1 MIIQER
7 KIDEIRPYER
17 NPRRND
23 HAVAGVA
30 ESIKRF
36 GFRQPIVVDAEGVI
50 VCGHTR
56 YKAAKALGLAT
67 VPCVLA
73 GDLSAKELR
82 AYRIL
87 DNKLN
92 ELAVWDFDLL
102 GVELGEL
109 DYDFDSFNVEFPS
122 FDVLEPLGADEDEGP
137 KDRPER
143 ETVAGDGEAIR
154 EGASSVYP
162 DGLPEP
168 FPWIGSKA
176 RQKNNIYTL
185 IKGVKRRGFV
195 ELFGGSGVIM
205 LGKPAEPDEIYNDT
219 NRLLTSFFRTLRDK
233 NKAEDLKRLC
243 DLSPQARDLH
253 SELRE
258 LAKAF
263 LSGDSAKIKEIKAAA
278 NLTSVSDD
286 VAAAYAI
293 FYAQAFANGG
303 SYLGAFGFGYGRELV
318 ETYRN
323 KVDLLGAYCQRF
335 AKVVVENLDWK
346 KALKKYDREGVLI
359 YADPPYECETTDA
372 YETGWSSAETAALV
386 EALSKAKGKVVLS
399 CYDGPAYYRLRDAGF
414 RVKHFHA
421 LTTVGAEHQARVE
434 SVYYRFGPEDIADGE
449 DSEEIVTES
458 APERP
463 KSRREKTS

>member
-1 MIIQER
+1 MIVQER

-109 DYDFDSFNVEFPS
+109 DYDFDSFDVEFPS
-122 FDVLEPLGADEDEGP
+122 FDVLEPLGADEDGP

-143 ETVAGDGEAIR
+143 ETVAGDGEAVR
-154 EGASSVYP
+154 ESEERVYD
-162 DGLPEP
+162 DGLPGP

-176 RQKNNIYTL
+176 RQRNAIYSL
-185 IKGVKRRGFV
+185 IKDVKRRGFV
-195 ELFGGSGVIM
+195 ELFGGSGVIT
-205 LGKPAEPDEIYNDT
+205 LGKPPEPDEIYNDT
-219 NRLLTSFFRTLRDK
+219 NRLLTSFFKTLRDK
-233 NKAEDLKRLC
+233 AKAEDLKRLC
-243 DLSPQARDLH
+243 DLTPQSRDLFE
-253 SELRE
+253 ELRS
-258 LAKAF
+258 LAKAY
-263 LSGDSAKIKEIKAAA
+263 LSGESAKIKEIKAAA

-293 FYAQAFANGG
+293 FYCQSFANGG
-303 SYLGAFGFGYGRELV
+303 PYLGAFGFGYGRELV

-323 KVDLLGAYCQRF
+323 KTDRLGDYCARF
-335 AKVVVENLDWK
+335 AKVVVENLDWRR
-346 KALKKYDREGVLI
+346 ALKKYDREGVLI
-359 YADPPYECETTDA
+359 YADPPYECATADA
-372 YETGWSSAETAALV
+372 YETGWSSEETAELV
-386 EALSKAKGKVVLS
+386 DALSKAQGKVVLS
-399 CYDGPAYYRLRDAGF
+399 CYDGPAFQRLRQAGF
-414 RVKHFHA
+414 SVKHYHA
-421 LTTVGAEHQARVE
+421 LTTCGAEHQPRIE
-434 SVYYRFGPEDIADGE
+434 TIYYRFGPDDAPIMLQDDETDV
-449 DSEEIVTES
+449 EET
-458 APERP
+458 PKRP